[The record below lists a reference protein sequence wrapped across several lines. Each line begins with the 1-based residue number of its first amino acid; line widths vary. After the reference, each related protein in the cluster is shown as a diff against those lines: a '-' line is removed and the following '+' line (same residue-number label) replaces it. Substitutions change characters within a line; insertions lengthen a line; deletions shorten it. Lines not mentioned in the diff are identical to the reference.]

1 MKKGSRT
8 DDFVEHVCDLL
19 APLGSVRSRRMFGG
33 HGIYVEEVFMAIV
46 AFDTLWFKV
55 DDVNRPDY
63 EREGSRAFRPWEDRD
78 TVMSYWE
85 VPADVIEDR
94 SRIVDWGR
102 KSVDAARRGATA
114 KRSRGRQ
121 R

>member
-1 MKKGSRT
+1 MTPNRR

-19 APLGSVRSRRMFGG
+19 APLGTVRPKRMFGG
-33 HGIYVEEVFMAIV
+33 WGVYVDEVFMAIV

-78 TVMSYWE
+78 TVMSYRE

-94 SRIVDWGR
+94 SRIVAWGR
-102 KSVDAARRGATA
+102 KSVDAARRSATV
-114 KRSRGRQ
+114 KRSRAR
-121 R
+121 RR